1 MATISG
7 TVKDAS
13 GEFARRVVRA
23 YRRSDGALAS
33 QAVSDATTGAFACAA
48 LDSSEHYVLLL
59 DGSVPDY
66 DPYWSNVVLAMHMDG
81 ANGSTTFTDLNGVS
95 FTASGGARIS
105 TGQSMFGGASLYLD
119 GAGDYLDSGN
129 ISAFGFGTGALTVEL
144 FVRVDNASAGVYQDI
159 LDFRTTNTARPF
171 MFGLDASGKL
181 RVYDGTVRSSAV
193 AFPSATWQHIAFT
206 RQANGT
212 CTLFQH
218 GVPIITFTNSSDF
231 GAANSCAIG
240 RCTAYA
246 GEYFAGYMDDLIVH
260 KGVALYTS
268 AFTPRTTPFLEGPV
282 PGTPSSNALI
292 FDNITPV

>member
-7 TVKDAS
+7 TVKNEA
-13 GEFARRVVRA
+13 GNFAQRIVRA
-23 YRRSDGALAS
+23 YRRSDGAFAS
-33 QAVSDATTGAFACAA
+33 QAVSDATTGAFSCAA
-48 LDSSEHYVLLL
+48 LDTSAHYALTL
-59 DGSVPDY
+59 DGEVAEY

-81 ANGSTTFTDLNGVS
+81 ANGSTTFTDLKGVS

-144 FVRVDNASAGVYQDI
+144 FVRVDNASTGVNQDF

-171 MFGLDASGKL
+171 MFGIDISGKL
-181 RVYDGTVRSSAV
+181 RVYDGTVRISAV

-218 GVPIITFTNSSDF
+218 GVPIITFTDSSDF

-246 GEYFAGYMDDLIVH
+246 GEYFAGYMDDLRIT
-260 KGVALYTS
+260 KGVARYTANFTPPSS
-268 AFTPRTTPFLEGPV
+268 AFPGGPV
-282 PGTPSSNALI
+282 PGTPTANALI